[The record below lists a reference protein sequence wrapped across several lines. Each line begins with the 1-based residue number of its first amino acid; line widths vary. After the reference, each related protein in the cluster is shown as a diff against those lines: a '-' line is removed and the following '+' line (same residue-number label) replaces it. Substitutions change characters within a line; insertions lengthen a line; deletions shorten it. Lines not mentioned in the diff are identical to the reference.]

1 MASLVELAV
10 LTVDAVLLPF
20 LIYSY
25 NKATKKLKN
34 IEVRVYIKLI
44 RFKI

>member
-10 LTVDAVLLPF
+10 LTVDAVVLPF

-25 NKATKKLKN
+25 NKASNKLKN
-34 IEVRVYIKLI
+34 IEVRVCIKLF
-44 RFKI
+44 RAKT